1 MTVRLDKINSLVCKS
16 PPLKTWSSRGAGEV
30 KSRLDV
36 ELTAR
41 RTLSYLSGGDLIPLL
56 REQNDLVNSINS
68 INLIFKA

>member
-1 MTVRLDKINSLVCKS
+1 MFQYLTHFSDLVCLIVRLDKINSLVCKS

-56 REQNDLVNSINS
+56 RQTTI
-68 INLIFKA
+68 